1 MYMVRKTLIAAVLMM
16 ATVLAFAAK
25 KQGFTLVIDAGHGGH
40 DAGALG
46 AISKEKNINLNV
58 ALAFGRYV
66 ERNCP
71 DVNVVYTRKTDVFV
85 TLLERANIANR
96 NKADLFV
103 SIHTNAL
110 PKGKQARGLE
120 TYTLGMH
127 RADDNFDVAKRE
139 NAVILYEKDYQQ
151 HYEGFD
157 PNSSESYIMFEFMQ
171 DKNMEKSVEL
181 AKYVQRRTCAA
192 ANRPNKGVRQAGF
205 LVLRETSMP
214 SCLIELGFIT
224 TPSEEQQLN
233 NPDAI
238 DALGYGIYQ
247 AFVDY
252 RNKYDK
258 SITVPFEV
266 PERQRVAEQKPREKK
281 VEEEPQRAEETQTA
295 EEPRRAEAPEAAAGK
310 GGNGQEKQTA
320 QGAPVFKIQILTSPS
335 LIKKGDKR
343 LKGYDDADYYKDGK
357 TYKYTVGASENYNEI
372 YRLRK
377 TVVEQFPQA
386 FIIAFKDGQR
396 TDVQEAIKE
405 YKRNKNRK

>member
-1 MYMVRKTLIAAVLMM
+1 
-16 ATVLAFAAK
+16 
-25 KQGFTLVIDAGHGGH
+25 
-40 DAGALG
+40 
-46 AISKEKNINLNV
+46 
-58 ALAFGRYV
+58 
-66 ERNCP
+66 
-71 DVNVVYTRKTDVFV
+71 
-85 TLLERANIANR
+85 
-96 NKADLFV
+96 
-103 SIHTNAL
+103 
-110 PKGKQARGLE
+110 
-120 TYTLGMH
+120 
-127 RADDNFDVAKRE
+127 
-139 NAVILYEKDYQQ
+139 
-151 HYEGFD
+151 
-157 PNSSESYIMFEFMQ
+157 MFEFMQ

-181 AKYVQRRTCAA
+181 AKLVQRRTCAA

-357 TYKYTVGASENYNEI
+357 TYKYLSLI
-372 YRLRK
+372 H
-377 TVVEQFPQA
+377 
-386 FIIAFKDGQR
+386 I
-396 TDVQEAIKE
+396 
-405 YKRNKNRK
+405 